1 MGFFG
6 LFSKNSNA
14 PTEAIET
21 EMDKVNPS
29 ARAFA
34 SDRVQDIESIVAKKY
49 SVIDANTEGFE
60 SDPYTTT
67 FNNLT
72 YTPLITDKAT
82 RIAAYRRMALY
93 PEVDWCLREIAND
106 FIHDDVHGKI
116 INLKLVG
123 TDEETGLN
131 DTRRKI
137 LQEEFEK
144 FIALFKLK
152 DEGYNL
158 CKRYLVEGEIAFENI
173 IDPNNPLRGIIG
185 VKFLPCEFYETLID
199 ADTAYKVGIY
209 FNKAN
214 LKAALSRLAI
224 NGYAASTEVFNSMVA
239 DTGYSAYSTNGNIPM
254 LWPQVTYIF
263 TGNESPDGRIIF
275 PAIDAAKQ
283 PYHQLSLLHD
293 AAVILRVTRAP
304 ERLVFNINTGGVTD
318 KVSRQMVREFVNE
331 MNARRTLNDKNKQTT
346 AYNPVTMLESY
357 YFWKSNANDGTS
369 VESVAS
375 TASYDEMADIEYFL
389 RRLFKQ
395 FDVPYSRYK
404 TPENTIEKNDT
415 ISYEEYSFSR
425 TVVRIQRRFAQGLKQ
440 SFLTHLKLRGIWE
453 QYALRDAVIDIEFNK
468 PVLYDLYQSQKLLEI
483 QITNYSQV
491 ADRDELSK
499 TLAMKKY
506 LGYTDEEILENNKEL
521 VKEAMFNA
529 ALEFYAGKI
538 AEEGPS
544 DNTYVPKDLVWKSFG
559 ENPEESGEDEDTDDL
574 GADDVTDDLGL

>member
-6 LFSKNSNA
+6 LFSKNANA
-14 PTEAIET
+14 PTEALET

-116 INLKLVG
+116 INLKLIG

-131 DTRRKI
+131 DKRRQI

-209 FNKAN
+209 FNKSN

-506 LGYTDEEILENNKEL
+506 LGYTDEEILENNKQL
-521 VKEAMFNA
+521 VKEAMFNS

-544 DNTYVPKDLVWKSFG
+544 DDTYVPKDLVWKSFG
-559 ENPEESGEDEDTDDL
+559 EDPEESEGDE
-574 GADDVTDDLGL
+574 DVTDDLGL

>member
-6 LFSKNSNA
+6 LFSKNANA
-14 PTEAIET
+14 PTEALET

-29 ARAFA
+29 ARVFS

-116 INLKLVG
+116 INLKLIG

-173 IDPNNPLRGIIG
+173 IDPKNPLRGIIG

-209 FNKAN
+209 FNKSN

-318 KVSRQMVREFVNE
+318 KVSRQMVRDFVNE

-440 SFLTHLKLRGIWE
+440 SFLTHLKLRGIWK

-483 QITNYSQV
+483 QITNYSQI

-521 VKEAMFNA
+521 VKEAMFNS

-559 ENPEESGEDEDTDDL
+559 EDPEESDDTED
-574 GADDVTDDLGL
+574 ADEGGDVTDELGL

>member
-6 LFSKNSNA
+6 LFSKNANA
-14 PTEAIET
+14 PTEALET

-29 ARAFA
+29 ARAFS

-483 QITNYSQV
+483 QITNYSQI

-538 AEEGPS
+538 SEEGPS

-559 ENPEESGEDEDTDDL
+559 DEEDGAEEGEGDEDE
-574 GADDVTDDLGL
+574 GDVTDELGL

>member
-6 LFSKNSNA
+6 LFSKNANA
-14 PTEAIET
+14 PTEALET

-29 ARAFA
+29 ARAFS

-357 YFWKSNANDGTS
+357 YFWKSNANDGTY

-375 TASYDEMADIEYFL
+375 TASYDEIADIEYFL

-483 QITNYSQV
+483 QITNYSQI

-538 AEEGPS
+538 SEEGPS
-544 DNTYVPKDLVWKSFG
+544 DDTYVPKDLVWKSFG
-559 ENPEESGEDEDTDDL
+559 EDPEESEDAEGDE
-574 GADDVTDDLGL
+574 DVTDELGL

>member
-6 LFSKNSNA
+6 LFSKNANA
-14 PTEAIET
+14 PTEALET

-29 ARAFA
+29 ARAFS

-483 QITNYSQV
+483 QITNYSQI

-538 AEEGPS
+538 SEEGPS

-559 ENPEESGEDEDTDDL
+559 DEEDGAEEGEGDEAE
-574 GADDVTDDLGL
+574 GDVTDELGL

>member
-6 LFSKNSNA
+6 LFSKNANA
-14 PTEAIET
+14 PTEALET

-29 ARAFA
+29 ARAFS

-239 DTGYSAYSTNGNIPM
+239 DSGYSAYSTNGNIPM

-483 QITNYSQV
+483 QITNYSQI

-538 AEEGPS
+538 SEEGPS

>member
-6 LFSKNSNA
+6 LFSKNA
-14 PTEAIET
+14 TTPTTSEGT
-21 EMDKVNPS
+21 ELLKLNPS
-29 ARAFA
+29 AKVF
-34 SDRVQDIESIVAKKY
+34 SDARIQDIESIVAKKY
-49 SVIDANTEGFE
+49 SVVDSNTDGFE

-72 YTPLITDKAT
+72 YTPLITDKVT
-82 RIAAYRRMALY
+82 RISAYRKMALY

-106 FIHDDVHGKI
+106 FIHDDVQGNI
-116 INLKLVG
+116 IKLNLIG
-123 TDEETGLN
+123 SDEETGLN
-131 DTRRKI
+131 SVRRKQ
-137 LQEEFEK
+137 LNEEFEK
-144 FIALFKLK
+144 FVSLFKLK

-158 CKRYLVEGEIAFENI
+158 CKRYLVEGELAFENI
-173 IDPNNPLRGIIG
+173 IDPKEPLRGIIG
-185 VKFLPCEFYETLID
+185 VKFLPCEFYDTLID
-199 ADTAYKVGIY
+199 ADTAYKVGIG
-209 FNKAN
+209 FNKDN
-214 LKAALSRLAI
+214 LKAALSRLSI
-224 NGYAASTEVFNSMVA
+224 NNYASSTEVFNTMVA
-239 DTGYSAYSTNGNIPM
+239 GSGYNSYSTNGIIPM
-254 LWPQVTYIF
+254 LWPQITYIY

-318 KVSRQMVREFVNE
+318 KVARQTVREFVNE
-331 MNARRTLNDKNKQTT
+331 MNSRRTLSEKNKQTT
-346 AYNPVTMLESY
+346 TYNPVTMLESY

-425 TVVRIQRRFAQGLKQ
+425 MIVRIQRRFAQGIRK
-440 SFLTHLKLRGIWE
+440 SFITHLKLRDIWNKY
-453 QYALRDAVIDIEFNK
+453 QLSDDMIDIEFIK
-468 PVLYDLYQSQKLLEI
+468 PVLYDLYQSQKLLQI
-483 QITNYSQV
+483 QIDNYSTI
-491 ADRDELSK
+491 ADREELSH

-506 LGYTDEEILENNKEL
+506 LGYTDEDILENNKQL

-529 ALEFYAGKI
+529 AIEYYQSKMSETGPADNSLLPPDLIWKD
-538 AEEGPS
+538 EEPE
-544 DNTYVPKDLVWKSFG
+544 D
-559 ENPEESGEDEDTDDL
+559 EESTDEISI
-574 GADDVTDDLGL
+574 

>member
-6 LFSKNSNA
+6 LFSKNANA
-14 PTEAIET
+14 PTEALET

-29 ARAFA
+29 ARAFS

-239 DTGYSAYSTNGNIPM
+239 DSGYSAYSTNGNIPM

-483 QITNYSQV
+483 QITNYSQI

-538 AEEGPS
+538 SEEGPS

-559 ENPEESGEDEDTDDL
+559 EDPEESEESEGDE
-574 GADDVTDDLGL
+574 DVTDDLGL

>member
-6 LFSKNSNA
+6 LFTKNA
-14 PTEAIET
+14 TGPTEPVET
-21 EMDKVNPS
+21 EMDKVNPN
-29 ARAFA
+29 ARAF
-34 SDRVQDIESIVAKKY
+34 SERRIQDIENIISQKY
-49 SVIDANTEGFE
+49 SVIDSNTEGFA

-72 YTPLITDKAT
+72 YTPLITDKPT

-106 FIHDDVHGKI
+106 FLHDDVKGHVV
-116 INLKLVG
+116 NLKING
-123 TDEETGLN
+123 TPEQNGLT
-131 DTRRKI
+131 DTRRRI
-137 LQEEFEK
+137 LAEEFEK

-158 CKRYLVEGEIAFENI
+158 CKRYLVEGELAFENI
-173 IDPNNPLRGIIG
+173 IDPKNPLRGIIG

-199 ADTAYKVGIY
+199 ANTAYKVGIY

-214 LKAALSRLAI
+214 LKEALSRLSMA
-224 NGYAASTEVFNSMVA
+224 GYGASTEVFNAMVGNSYGSYTT
-239 DTGYSAYSTNGNIPM
+239 DGNIPM
-254 LWPQVTYIF
+254 LWPQVTYIY
-263 TGNESPDGRIIF
+263 TGNESPDNRIVF

-331 MNARRTLNDKNKQTT
+331 MNARRTLTEKNKQTT
-346 AYNPVTMLESY
+346 TYNPVTMLESY

-375 TASYDEMADIEYFL
+375 TADYDQMSDIEYFL

-395 FDVPYSRYK
+395 FDVPFSRYK
-404 TPENTIEKNDT
+404 TPENNLEKSDS
-415 ISYEEYSFSR
+415 ISYEEYSFTR
-425 TVVRIQRRFAQGLKQ
+425 MIVRIQRRFAQGLKK
-440 SFLTHLKLRGIWE
+440 SFITHLKLRDIWR
-453 QYALRDAVIDIEFNK
+453 QYNLTDGALDIEFNK
-468 PVLYDLYQSQKLLEI
+468 PVLFDLYQSQKLLQI
-483 QITNYSQV
+483 QIENYSAI
-491 ADRDELSK
+491 ADRDEMSK

-506 LGYTDEEILENNKEL
+506 LGYTDEEVLNNDRER
-521 VKEAMFNA
+521 VKEA
-529 ALEFYAGKI
+529 LLQSTIEFYQGKI
-538 AEEGPS
+538 SEEGPK
-544 DNTYVPKDLVWKSFG
+544 DNTYVPKGLVWKSFDPTGKSDEAGG
-559 ENPEESGEDEDTDDL
+559 EEGGDA
-574 GADDVTDDLGL
+574 ADSLGLGL

>member
-6 LFSKNSNA
+6 LFSKNANA
-14 PTEAIET
+14 PTEALET

-29 ARAFA
+29 ARAFS

-538 AEEGPS
+538 SEEGPS

-559 ENPEESGEDEDTDDL
+559 EDPEESEDAEGDE
-574 GADDVTDDLGL
+574 DVTDELGL

>member
-6 LFSKNSNA
+6 LFSKNANA
-14 PTEAIET
+14 PTEALET

-29 ARAFA
+29 ARAFS

-483 QITNYSQV
+483 QITNYSQI

-544 DNTYVPKDLVWKSFG
+544 DDTYVPKDLVWKSFG
-559 ENPEESGEDEDTDDL
+559 EDPEESEDAEGDE
-574 GADDVTDDLGL
+574 DVTDDLGL